1 MKYRIGIAVV
11 FLIIAATCIVI
22 AQQPRVVQPT
32 ENGRFEIVNG
42 TPDAA
47 RNIMLL
53 DTQTGDSWV
62 VCTGSNGVTGW
73 CKLDRNFTQTGG
85 SIAP

>member
-1 MKYRIGIAVV
+1 MKYRIGMIVAL
-11 FLIIAATCIVI
+11 LIVATTCIVI
-22 AQQPRVVQPT
+22 AQQPKTVRPP

-53 DTQTGDSWV
+53 DTQTGDSWIM
-62 VCTGSNGVTGW
+62 CSGSNGVTGW
-73 CKLDRNFTQTGG
+73 CRMDRTYTQTGG
-85 SIAP
+85 TATP